1 MQSEVSEIWGQVGMK
16 VLVLSHMYPSDQNPT
31 YGIFVHEQVKALAE
45 QGCEIKV
52 IAPVPWA
59 PWPVSALKKKWQSYA
74 SIPAKDVLDGIE
86 VHYPRYPV
94 LPRSFLLAEAGY
106 LMFRG
111 MKRLVERLSRE
122 FPFDLIHAHVALPDG
137 QAAVCLKQIYRVPA
151 VVTIHGQDFQ
161 TTVNRSGRVKAKL
174 LEVLD
179 NADQIITV
187 SSKLKNIGIKLGEQY
202 SFGSKIE
209 VVNNGIDLK
218 VLPPDQTEIRTQAL
232 QSSGYSESGHFF
244 ARKDKIR
251 IVSVSNLKKTKGI
264 DLNIQ
269 ALAVLVKKYPN
280 LEYYIV
286 GDGEERPNLE
296 RLVKDLGL
304 GDKVSFLGRLPHAE
318 ALKQIAAADI
328 FSLPSWQEGFG
339 VVYIEAMAQGIP
351 VIGVRGEGIEDAIVH
366 EQNGLLVRPQD
377 VNDLVNALERLLS
390 SPSFA
395 AKLAAEAKATVR
407 KNFTWQK
414 NAEKTVN
421 VYKRLLEQRAGRYT

>member
-1 MQSEVSEIWGQVGMK
+1 MK
-16 VLVLSHMYPSDQNPT
+16 VLVLSHMYPSSQNPT

-59 PWPVSALKKKWQSYA
+59 PWPLGVLKKKWQSYA
-74 SIPAKDVLDGIE
+74 AIPAKDVVDGIE
-86 VHYPRYPV
+86 VYYPRYPV

-111 MKRLVERLSRE
+111 MRQLVERLQAE

-137 QAAVCLKQIYRVPA
+137 QAANCLKRIYRVPV

-161 TTVNRSGRVKAKL
+161 TTLNRGGKIKAKL
-174 LEVLD
+174 LEVLAS
-179 NADQIITV
+179 ADQIITV
-187 SSKLKNIGIKLGEQY
+187 STKLKKIGAELGGQY

-218 VLPPDQTEIRTQAL
+218 VLPQTRPSPSP
-232 QSSGYSESGHFF
+232 SSET
-244 ARKDKIR
+244 KDKIR

-269 ALAVLVKKYPN
+269 ALAILVKKYPS

-296 RLVKDLGL
+296 RLAKDLGL
-304 GDKVSFLGRLPHAE
+304 GAKVRFLGRLPHAE

-339 VVYIEAMAQGIP
+339 VVYIEAMAQGVP
-351 VIGVRGEGIEDAIVH
+351 VIGVEGEGIEDALSH

-377 VNDLVNALERLLS
+377 VADLVNAWERLLS
-390 SPSFA
+390 SPSY
-395 AKLAAEAKATVR
+395 AAELARAAQATVR
-407 KNFTWQK
+407 ANFTWQK
-414 NAEKTVN
+414 NAEKTMAI
-421 VYKRLLEQRAGRYT
+421 YQRLLEQKAD

>member
-1 MQSEVSEIWGQVGMK
+1 MK
-16 VLVLSHMYPSDQNPT
+16 VLVLSHMYPSSQNPT

-59 PWPVSALKKKWQSYA
+59 PWPLGVLKKKWQSYA
-74 SIPAKDVLDGIE
+74 AIPAKDVVDGIE
-86 VHYPRYPV
+86 VYYPRYPV

-111 MKRLVERLSRE
+111 MRQLVERLQAE

-137 QAAVCLKQIYRVPA
+137 QAANCLKRIYRVPV

-161 TTVNRSGRVKAKL
+161 TTLNRGGKIKAKL
-174 LEVLD
+174 LEVLAS
-179 NADQIITV
+179 ADQIITV
-187 SSKLKNIGIKLGEQY
+187 STKLKKIGAELGGQY

-218 VLPPDQTEIRTQAL
+218 VLPQTRP
-232 QSSGYSESGHFF
+232 SPSPRSET
-244 ARKDKIR
+244 KDKIR

-269 ALAVLVKKYPN
+269 ALAILVKKYPS

-296 RLVKDLGL
+296 RLAKDLGL
-304 GDKVSFLGRLPHAE
+304 GAKVRFLGRLPHAE

-339 VVYIEAMAQGIP
+339 VVY
-351 VIGVRGEGIEDAIVH
+351 
-366 EQNGLLVRPQD
+366 
-377 VNDLVNALERLLS
+377 
-390 SPSFA
+390 
-395 AKLAAEAKATVR
+395 T
-407 KNFTWQK
+407 
-414 NAEKTVN
+414 
-421 VYKRLLEQRAGRYT
+421 